1 MIEDI
6 RKEDK
11 SLKRNKIVKGQY
23 GYRDAHKKTQI
34 RNVSIFAVL
43 IACVLI
49 GRFFVEM
56 EDIKN
61 MMMITAILLVLP
73 MANLASPMLVSWK
86 FKTTPKDFYDAIK
99 PYEEKFPVLYDLII
113 TNTDLIMPVDAAV
126 IHPSGVYLFCP
137 NKTID
142 TKKAEKFLNEILI
155 GWKLDGNAKVMV
167 EKKNYLN
174 RLASLKPVTEEEDDG
189 SAEYVRKVLLGLS
202 M

>member
-1 MIEDI
+1 M
-6 RKEDK
+6 
-11 SLKRNKIVKGQY
+11 KRNKIVKGQY
-23 GYRDAHKKTQI
+23 GYRDAHKKSQI
-34 RNVSIFAVL
+34 RNVSIFAVV
-43 IACVLI
+43 IAIILV
-49 GRFFVEM
+49 GRFFVTI
-56 EDIKN
+56 EDIKK

-73 MANLASPMLVSWK
+73 MANLASPLLVSWK
-86 FKTTPKDFYDAIK
+86 FKTTPKDFYDAVK

-137 NKTID
+137 HKNID
-142 TKKAEKFLNEILI
+142 TKKAEKFLNEILT

-174 RLASLKPVTEEEDDG
+174 RLASLKDITEEEDDG
-189 SAEYVRKVLLGLS
+189 SADHVRRVILGLS

>member
-1 MIEDI
+1 M
-6 RKEDK
+6 
-11 SLKRNKIVKGQY
+11 KRNKIVKGQY

-34 RNVSIFAVL
+34 RNVAMFAVA
-43 IACVLI
+43 IAAVLI
-49 GRFFVEM
+49 GRFFVPM

-61 MMMITAILLVLP
+61 LMMISAILLVLP
-73 MANLASPMLVSWK
+73 MANLASPLLVSWK
-86 FKTTPKDFYDAIK
+86 FQTTPKDFYDAVK
-99 PYEEKFPVLYDLII
+99 PYEDKFPVLYDLII

-137 NKTID
+137 NKGSD
-142 TKKAEKFLNEILI
+142 VKKAEKFLNEILI

-174 RLASLKPVTEEEDDG
+174 RLASLKPVTEEDDDG
-189 SAEYVRKVLLGLS
+189 SEEYVRKVLLGLS

>member
-1 MIEDI
+1 M
-6 RKEDK
+6 
-11 SLKRNKIVKGQY
+11 KRHKIVKGQY
-23 GYRDAHKKTQI
+23 GYRDSHKKKQI
-34 RNVSIFAVL
+34 RNVAIFAVT
-43 IACVLI
+43 IALVLI
-49 GRFFVEM
+49 GRFFVQL

-73 MANLASPMLVSWK
+73 MANLASPLLVSWK
-86 FKTTPKDFYDAIK
+86 FKTTPQDFYEAVK
-99 PYEEKFPVLYDLII
+99 PFEEKFPVLYDLII
-113 TNTDLIMPVDAAV
+113 TNTDLIMPVDSAV

-137 NKTID
+137 NKNID
-142 TKKAEKFLNEILI
+142 TKKAEKFLNEILV

-174 RLASLKPVTEEEDDG
+174 RLASLKEVTEDDDDG

>member
-1 MIEDI
+1 MK
-6 RKEDK
+6 RK
-11 SLKRNKIVKGQY
+11 KIVKGMY

-34 RNVSIFAVL
+34 RNVALLCIAIIAVL
-43 IACVLI
+43 V
-49 GRFFVEM
+49 GRNFVPW
-56 EDIKN
+56 EDIKKL
-61 MMMITAILLVLP
+61 MMVSAILLVLP
-73 MANLASPMLVSWK
+73 MANLASPLIVSWK
-86 FKTTPKDFYDAIK
+86 FKTTPQDFYDAMK
-99 PYEEKFPVLYDLII
+99 PYEEKFPVFYDLII

-126 IHPSGVYLFCP
+126 IHPSGVYLFCS

-174 RLASLKPVTEEEDDG
+174 RIASLKEVTEEEDDG
-189 SAEYVRKVLLGLS
+189 SAEYVKKVLLGLS

>member
-1 MIEDI
+1 M
-6 RKEDK
+6 KK
-11 SLKRNKIVKGQY
+11 NKIVKGQY

-34 RNVSIFAVL
+34 RNVSLFA
-43 IACVLI
+43 IAIALVLI
-49 GRFFVEM
+49 GRFFVTW
-56 EDIKN
+56 EDMKK

-86 FKTTPKDFYDAIK
+86 FKTTPKDFYDAVK
-99 PYEEKFPVLYDLII
+99 PYEDKFPVLYDLII

-137 NKTID
+137 NKSID
-142 TKKAEKFLNEILI
+142 TKKAEKFLNEILT

-189 SAEYVRKVLLGLS
+189 SAEHVRKVLLGLS